1 MSEPVRPSRHAR
13 PRFETQE
20 ILENQETIL
29 REITLL
35 SQKVDSVSEAISEL
49 KGPFAEKLRGFI
61 KREISSKVESIF
73 HQRTTDQ
80 KAE

>member
-35 SQKVDSVSEAISEL
+35 SQKVDSVSEAVSEL
-49 KGPFAEKLRGFI
+49 KGPLAETLRGFV
-61 KREISSKVESIF
+61 KREVSSRLASIINQATTKPKV
-73 HQRTTDQ
+73 D
-80 KAE
+80 